1 MIAKSKTDM
10 NRIQMGTNKEFPGKS
25 HLKPSKSCG
34 TDGSN
39 FQVEFLLDVIQKL
52 SLAKDL
58 ETIMFIVRKAA
69 RTLTGADG
77 STFVLRDGNQCYYAE
92 EDAIAPLW
100 KGKRFPMSACI
111 SGWVMEHRQS
121 VIIED
126 IYSDPRI
133 PFDAYRPTFVKS
145 LAMLPIRT
153 AAPLGAIG
161 IYWAEYYF
169 PTEEQ
174 LNWLQVLAD
183 STSVAMENVMLQS
196 ELEKGQK
203 ETTAQIEMTRKLMEV
218 NKNLECA
225 LYELNHRNK
234 EMQWLKELSSTVN
247 PPYSVAS

>member
-34 TDGSN
+34 TDDSN

-100 KGKRFPMSACI
+100 KGK
-111 SGWVMEHRQS
+111 
-121 VIIED
+121 
-126 IYSDPRI
+126 
-133 PFDAYRPTFVKS
+133 
-145 LAMLPIRT
+145 
-153 AAPLGAIG
+153 
-161 IYWAEYYF
+161 
-169 PTEEQ
+169 
-174 LNWLQVLAD
+174 
-183 STSVAMENVMLQS
+183 
-196 ELEKGQK
+196 
-203 ETTAQIEMTRKLMEV
+203 
-218 NKNLECA
+218 
-225 LYELNHRNK
+225 
-234 EMQWLKELSSTVN
+234 
-247 PPYSVAS
+247 